1 MRQQA
6 AFSSSKSWRQA
17 GHGCSSR
24 LSIVPKTAQ
33 VPAVSVSKEN
43 DPEARNVAIFV
54 EPSPFSHISGMKNR
68 FECLIRNL
76 KDQGD
81 DVIVFTPD
89 RAPPKEYFGAK
100 VCIPLRT
107 YRGDQSRY
115 CID

>member
-1 MRQQA
+1 MSKQA
-6 AFSSSKSWRQA
+6 AFSSPSLRCNVGPSKVNRVSV
-17 GHGCSSR
+17 
-24 LSIVPKTAQ
+24 VPKTAQ
-33 VPAVSVSKEN
+33 TPALAVTEES

-89 RAPPKEYFGAK
+89 RSPPKEYCGAK
-100 VCIPLRT
+100 VCIT
-107 YRGDQSRY
+107 CSSMQ
-115 CID
+115 